1 VKVPRVRLIAAVVVL
16 AGLVLVSFLTRK
28 TVIIA
33 LEGRPIELTTHAFKV
48 SGALRD
54 AGIEVGEK
62 DFVYPPVDTKL
73 TDGQAIVVRL
83 ASRVI
88 INTYEGVSQIE
99 TAERIPANWLLE
111 VGIQLNPADKV
122 FISGRV
128 HPPDQEVGYAPVYT
142 VEVRPASEV
151 TLWQGTESMV
161 IHSAAPTL
169 GQALWEG
176 GITIHAADRLQPLPE
191 TPFDSPMTATLLR
204 ARPVEISVDGQVL
217 IALAGA
223 DTVGE
228 ALAEVGISLQ
238 GLDYSHPSEEQPIP
252 LDGKIR
258 VVRVTEEVVLEQ
270 EMIPFWTEYQL
281 VEDLEIDQVRVVQ
294 FGEYG
299 LQVKRVRIRYEDRVE
314 VDRTVDDEWRARE
327 PKPRIEGYG
336 TKIVWRTVNTPDGPI
351 EYWRVLNLFATSYS
365 PCRSDTPDGSCAYS
379 TAGKLPVQKGVAAVR
394 YKWWFY
400 MNDSHWVYVPG
411 YGSAVISDV
420 GGGAPPGNFYW
431 IDLGYSDD
439 DYVPWAQWVTVYFT
453 RPFPPPQDILYILPT
468 N

>member
-1 VKVPRVRLIAAVVVL
+1 
-16 AGLVLVSFLTRK
+16 
-28 TVIIA
+28 
-33 LEGRPIELTTHAFKV
+33 
-48 SGALRD
+48 
-54 AGIEVGEK
+54 
-62 DFVYPPVDTKL
+62 
-73 TDGQAIVVRL
+73 
-83 ASRVI
+83 
-88 INTYEGVSQIE
+88 
-99 TAERIPANWLLE
+99 
-111 VGIQLNPADKV
+111 
-122 FISGRV
+122 
-128 HPPDQEVGYAPVYT
+128 
-142 VEVRPASEV
+142 
-151 TLWQGTESMV
+151 
-161 IHSAAPTL
+161 
-169 GQALWEG
+169 
-176 GITIHAADRLQPLPE
+176 
-191 TPFDSPMTATLLR
+191 
-204 ARPVEISVDGQVL
+204 
-217 IALAGA
+217 
-223 DTVGE
+223 
-228 ALAEVGISLQ
+228 
-238 GLDYSHPSEEQPIP
+238 
-252 LDGKIR
+252 
-258 VVRVTEEVVLEQ
+258 
-270 EMIPFWTEYQL
+270 MIPFWTEYQL